1 MGKEKSHLIK
11 GPCDQVRKNR
21 IRIGLWPPSL
31 LMSTQIKTLYQGPVC
46 VLEGEVT
53 MGKSYGQ

>member
-11 GPCDQVRKNR
+11 GPVIRSGRTR